1 MLVGKENY
9 LWVSNVTGYM
19 LSDTNVSICT
29 AKSFGGAEG
38 CYQLSSSNSWF
49 LMFPHLQLSLSL
61 DNLNITY
68 LATAWVLLIQT
79 GESWKKCFSHSV
91 LC

>member
-9 LWVSNVTGYM
+9 LWVSNITGYM
-19 LSDTNVSICT
+19 LSDTNAST
-29 AKSFGGAEG
+29 ALPNPLVVLEG

-79 GESWKKCFSHSV
+79 AESWKKCFSHSV